1 MKAAADLACTLHR
14 QYSVRCRRPLVGR
27 SLRFDPKCPYE
38 NDGRPAQVNKSVV
51 EASGFWL
58 PFAAVRARGF
68 LVLDGQPALRSAADV
83 ARDEV
88 EETMARSDKV
98 AAVAELAS
106 KFSGSAGVVLT
117 EYRGLSV
124 KALMQLRRSLGDDA
138 SYAVSKNT
146 LTTIAAREAGL
157 DAIEEQ
163 LVGPTAIAFINGDP
177 VVVAKGLRDFARTNP
192 QLVIKG
198 GVLDGKFMT
207 PDEVR
212 KLADLESREVLLA
225 KVAGVMQGVL
235 QQAISLVSAPLSQA
249 ARLFAAL
256 EQAAGENPSLLAPA
270 PEASAEPSNEEP
282 AADFTQEPTTAEPA
296 EAVALEATTAE
307 PAAEVTLEPAKEEL
321 AAEVTREPTNEE
333 LAAEAAL
340 HAASAAP
347 DPGTAPAAEP
357 LAAPAAEDN

>member
-1 MKAAADLACTLHR
+1 
-14 QYSVRCRRPLVGR
+14 
-27 SLRFDPKCPYE
+27 
-38 NDGRPAQVNKSVV
+38 
-51 EASGFWL
+51 
-58 PFAAVRARGF
+58 
-68 LVLDGQPALRSAADV
+68 
-83 ARDEV
+83 
-88 EETMARSDKV
+88 MARSDKV
-98 AAVAELAS
+98 AAVAELADRLS
-106 KFSGSAGVVLT
+106 SSAGVVLT

-177 VVVAKGLRDFARTNP
+177 VLVAKGLRDFARTNP

-198 GVLDGKFMT
+198 GVLDGKFVT

-225 KVAGVMQGVL
+225 KVAGAMQGVL

-249 ARLFAAL
+249 ARLLAAL
-256 EQAAGENPSLLAPA
+256 EQAAGDNPSLLAHA
-270 PEASAEPSNEEP
+270 PEASAEPSNEDL
-282 AADFTQEPTTAEPA
+282 AAEEIQEPTT
-296 EAVALEATTAE
+296 
-307 PAAEVTLEPAKEEL
+307 EEL
-321 AAEVTREPTNEE
+321 AAEVTGEPTTEELAAEVTGEPTTEELAAEVTPEPTNEE
-333 LAAEAAL
+333 LAAEPAT

-347 DPGTAPAAEP
+347 DAGTAPAEEP

>member
-1 MKAAADLACTLHR
+1 
-14 QYSVRCRRPLVGR
+14 
-27 SLRFDPKCPYE
+27 
-38 NDGRPAQVNKSVV
+38 
-51 EASGFWL
+51 
-58 PFAAVRARGF
+58 
-68 LVLDGQPALRSAADV
+68 
-83 ARDEV
+83 
-88 EETMARSDKV
+88 MARSDKV
-98 AAVAELAS
+98 AAVAELADR
-106 KFSGSAGVVLT
+106 FSSSAGVVLT

-138 SYAVSKNT
+138 SYAISKNT

-177 VVVAKGLRDFARTNP
+177 VLVAKGMRDFARTNP

-212 KLADLESREVLLA
+212 RLADLESREVLLA
-225 KVAGVMQGVL
+225 KVAGAMQGVL

-256 EQAAGENPSLLAPA
+256 DQAAGENPSLLAAA
-270 PEASAEPSNEEP
+270 P
-282 AADFTQEPTTAEPA
+282 
-296 EAVALEATTAE
+296 
-307 PAAEVTLEPAKEEL
+307 
-321 AAEVTREPTNEE
+321 EVTREPTNEE
-333 LAAEAAL
+333 LAAEVTRKPTNEELAAEAATP
-340 HAASAAP
+340 AASAAP
-347 DPGTAPAAEP
+347 DAGNTPAAEP

>member
-1 MKAAADLACTLHR
+1 
-14 QYSVRCRRPLVGR
+14 
-27 SLRFDPKCPYE
+27 
-38 NDGRPAQVNKSVV
+38 
-51 EASGFWL
+51 
-58 PFAAVRARGF
+58 
-68 LVLDGQPALRSAADV
+68 
-83 ARDEV
+83 
-88 EETMARSDKV
+88 MARSDKV
-98 AAVAELAS
+98 AAVAELADR
-106 KFSGSAGVVLT
+106 FSSSAGVVLT

-157 DAIEEQ
+157 EAIEEQ
-163 LVGPTAIAFINGDP
+163 LVGPTAIAFISGDP

-225 KVAGVMQGVL
+225 KVAGAMQGVL
-235 QQAISLVSAPLSQA
+235 QQAVSLVSAPLSQA

-256 EQAAGENPSLLAPA
+256 EQAAGENTSLLAPS
-270 PEASAEPSNEEP
+270 PEASAEPSNEELAGEVTP
-282 AADFTQEPTTAEPA
+282 EPTTEEPPA
-296 EAVALEATTAE
+296 EVTQELTTEE
-307 PAAEVTLEPAKEEL
+307 PAAEVTQ
-321 AAEVTREPTNEE
+321 EPTNEE
-333 LAAEAAL
+333 LAAEAAS

-347 DPGTAPAAEP
+347 DAGSAPAAEP

>member
-1 MKAAADLACTLHR
+1 
-14 QYSVRCRRPLVGR
+14 
-27 SLRFDPKCPYE
+27 
-38 NDGRPAQVNKSVV
+38 
-51 EASGFWL
+51 
-58 PFAAVRARGF
+58 
-68 LVLDGQPALRSAADV
+68 
-83 ARDEV
+83 
-88 EETMARSDKV
+88 
-98 AAVAELAS
+98 
-106 KFSGSAGVVLT
+106 
-117 EYRGLSV
+117 
-124 KALMQLRRSLGDDA
+124 MQLRRSLGDEA

-157 DAIEEQ
+157 DVIEEQ

-198 GVLDGKFMT
+198 GVLDGKFLT

-256 EQAAGENPSLLAPA
+256 EQAAGDNPSLLAPESEA
-270 PEASAEPSNEEP
+270 PREPSNEEI
-282 AADFTQEPTTAEPA
+282 AAEVTQ
-296 EAVALEATTAE
+296 EATTAE
-307 PAAEVTLEPAKEEL
+307 PAAEVTQ
-321 AAEVTREPTNEE
+321 EPTNEE
-333 LAAEAAL
+333 LAAEAATQ
-340 HAASAAP
+340 AAAAAP
-347 DPGTAPAAEP
+347 DAGTAPAAEP